1 MSESP
6 TISRE
11 TLASRVALR
20 LRDEILTG
28 RLKPGDRLNELSIAE
43 RYGVSP
49 TPVREA
55 MRLLHGDGLVEYA
68 DRRGVR
74 VIEIA
79 ERQIRQAFS
88 VRAAIEHLALE
99 EAFPLM
105 SRADKERLLEL
116 ALRTEEARGR
126 PASFLFEVDRRFHGF
141 LVDSSRN
148 RWLSEFSG
156 RLANVLTVARLD
168 LFNAPDLGAVI
179 AEHEAIA
186 HAVLADDLAK
196 AHEELDKHI
205 RRVRDNAIAAHE
217 RARRRTEGAGKEPS

>member
-1 MSESP
+1 MSESS

-68 DRRGVR
+68 DRKGVR
-74 VIEIA
+74 VIEIT

-88 VRAAIEHLALE
+88 ARSAIEHLALE

-105 SRADKERLLEL
+105 KRADKERLLEL
-116 ALRTEEARGR
+116 ALRTGEARGR
-126 PASFLFEVDRRFHGF
+126 PSSFLFEVDRRFHGF
-141 LVDSSRN
+141 LVDSSQN
-148 RWLSEFSG
+148 RWLSEFSD

-168 LFNAPDLGAVI
+168 LFNAPDLDAVI

-186 HAVLADDLAK
+186 RAVLADDLAR

-205 RRVRDNAIAAHE
+205 ARVRDNAIAAHE
-217 RARRRTEGAGKEPS
+217 RAMKRAEGAGKEPS